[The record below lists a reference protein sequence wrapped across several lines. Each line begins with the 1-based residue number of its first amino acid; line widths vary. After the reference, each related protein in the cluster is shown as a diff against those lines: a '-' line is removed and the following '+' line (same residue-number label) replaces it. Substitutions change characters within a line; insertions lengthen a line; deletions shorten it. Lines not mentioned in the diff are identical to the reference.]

1 MQTSHSSGISFHLWP
16 WPPKPNPNFN
26 LKFPEPP
33 LYILSYGRKHYDSRR
48 PEHLNI
54 HSPCCCNAAEFI
66 HLLDCNILIFLHTS
80 EAQLW
85 IGLLPTLH
93 SVISDHMKVSLELP
107 HLSIHCRK
115 NCQISFRNIKNIHPV
130 ILETNFQFHLHATSH
145 LSLSCLSLTIKL

>member
-33 LYILSYGRKHYDSRR
+33 LYILSNIMILED
-48 PEHLNI
+48 LNI
-54 HSPCCCNAAEFI
+54 HSPSCCNAAEFI
-66 HLLDCNILIFLHTS
+66 HLLDCNILMSLHTS

-93 SVISDHMKVSLELP
+93 SVISDHMMVSLELP

-115 NCQISFRNIKNIHPV
+115 NCQISFRNIKNINPV
-130 ILETNFQFHLHATSH
+130 ILAANLLFDHPCK
-145 LSLSCLSLTIKL
+145 LSSVTESFESYN